1 MSSRKPLSIL
11 FVASEAAPFAK
22 EGGLGDVVGAL
33 PKYLSRLGH
42 DIRIVIPRY
51 YSVDRAKYG
60 LLTLPTTLLIPMG
73 TIGNQYCGVSEG
85 RLPGSEAP
93 IYFLEHEGYYG
104 RDGLYQQDGQGYLDN
119 DNRFVFL
126 SKGALEL
133 CKVLNFKPDVI
144 HVHDW
149 HTGIIPVLLNTSYL
163 HDRFVGDSASL
174 LTLHNMQ
181 HQGTFYPSLMNVLG
195 VGWKHFN
202 FLELE
207 KDDQVNLLKGGV
219 YHATLLNTVSE
230 GYAREILTPEFGWGL
245 EGVLKERSSDLYGI
259 LNGVD
264 YEQWDPETDR
274 FIAAN
279 YSSETARTGKAVCKR
294 DLQNIM
300 KLPTRDEV
308 PLFGVVSRMVKQK
321 GIDILA
327 EAIPRILEMDIQF
340 VMVGNGEPWAHFYFG
355 DIAARY
361 PEKFACFI
369 GYDEAL
375 AHKVE
380 AGSDFF
386 VMPSAFEPC
395 GLNQMYSLAYGTPPI
410 VRATGGLQ
418 DSVENFDES
427 SHSGDG
433 FKFWDHNAKALFDT
447 IGWAVYTYYNKPVA
461 LSALRKNGMK
471 KRFTWDNAALKYEK
485 LYKHAIARRRGRE
498 YYRNRFDEAPPAD
511 LKTMDLKNRLPKD
524 LNKSNQ

>member
-1 MSSRKPLSIL
+1 MKPHKPLSIL
-11 FVASEAAPFAK
+11 FAASEAAPFAK

-33 PKYLSRLGH
+33 PKYLARMGH
-42 DIRIVIPRY
+42 DVRVVIPRY
-51 YSVDRAKYG
+51 YSVNREKFG
-60 LLTLPTTLLIPMG
+60 LRLLPGTLVVPMG
-73 TIGNQYCGVSEG
+73 IMGNQYCGVYEG
-85 RLPGSEAP
+85 RLPGSDVP
-93 IYFLEHEGYYG
+93 IYFLEHDGYYG
-104 RDGLYQQDGQGYLDN
+104 RNGLYQQSGMGYLDN

-133 CKVLNFKPDVI
+133 CKMLDFTPDVV
-144 HVHDW
+144 HAHDW
-149 HTGIIPVLLNTSYL
+149 HTGAIPVLLNTSYL
-163 HDRFVGDSASL
+163 HDRFVGDAASL

-181 HQGTFYPSLMNVLG
+181 HQGNFYPGLMDVLG
-195 VGWKHFN
+195 IGWKHFN

-207 KDDQVNLLKGGV
+207 KDDQVNLLKGGI

-230 GYAREILTPEFGWGL
+230 GYAREIRTPEYGWGL
-245 EGVLKERSSDLYGI
+245 EGVIRDRDNDLYGI

-264 YEQWDPETDR
+264 YEAWNPETDR

-279 YSSETARTGKAVCKR
+279 YSSRTVKKGKAACKR
-294 DLQNIM
+294 DLQEFM
-300 KLPTRDEV
+300 KLPQRNNV
-308 PLFGVVSRMVKQK
+308 PLLGVVSRMVKQK
-321 GIDILA
+321 GTDLLA
-327 EAIPRILEMDIQF
+327 EAIPRILEMDVQF

-355 DIAARY
+355 DIAAKY

-369 GYDEAL
+369 GYNEAL

-427 SHSGDG
+427 THSGTG
-433 FKFWDHNAKALFDT
+433 FKFWKHNANALFDT
-447 IGWAVYTYYNKPVA
+447 VGWAVYTYYNNPSGLA
-461 LSALRKNGMK
+461 ALRKNGMK
-471 KRFTWDNAALKYEK
+471 KRFTWDDAALKYEE
-485 LYKHAIARRRGRE
+485 LYKHAIGRRRGWE
-498 YYRNRFDEAPPAD
+498 YYRNRFGG
-511 LKTMDLKNRLPKD
+511 
-524 LNKSNQ
+524 